1 MSKTP
6 ASVSDEGQTRRG
18 SYICRAEGRQVM
30 ASSHHDQTSRGQ
42 DGHHQ
47 ETLRSTP
54 DVEDLGEGNVDG
66 C

>member
-1 MSKTP
+1 
-6 ASVSDEGQTRRG
+6 
-18 SYICRAEGRQVM
+18 M

-47 ETLRSTP
+47 EALRSTP
-54 DVEDLGEGNVDG
+54 NVEDLGEGNVDG